1 MADTPKTEQA
11 PSSGDEIKLEG
22 GTYEIIR
29 NRLAAQGAEL
39 RTRLAKLNDAR
50 KEVFGSIDT
59 ELLGT
64 ERLTTEHNCT
74 PRDMVTVDH
83 RFLFGYNIVFGLKSE
98 TSVEDVFSVY
108 RFEDGKFQPDDRALI
123 GDERFLRDFKEIY
136 RFYKGAVFAKFF
148 TAGPYVY
155 MNFRIGK
162 TVGDIKTFKWLIRG
176 DTLEYVDNRS
186 DHEVRFPSQ
195 HDFEWIR
202 TTRDQFV
209 FGEHPHV
216 SIEDRVFVETVGGD
230 LTVKIE
236 DNTAS
241 GEGIYA
247 ELVDDPDQ
255 TLDDAEIHYAI
266 LGNVILLKVRPYQ
279 EKQFR
284 YLVFNEK
291 LQTCMRLD
299 SIEHACVLLPDDH
312 GLIFSNGYYLQTGE
326 YKTFEN
332 EVSDMLFERRI
343 AAPNGEDYLY
353 VFFNRLQGVYVLLQ
367 YNLIDQKV
375 ETPLVC
381 NGYTLF
387 DGGELVCFRAAPEP
401 QKHHVVQIWQ
411 TPYVSD
417 DFRPDTNTDSFLY
430 KIGNKD
436 IVRAMAECTE
446 ILGLIDKDDPYA
458 TLYLDLVKAAGDT
471 MDAYFWTDREE
482 TFNLK
487 EVLGQV
493 RDTAAGAVEEF
504 EKVTRVKKNTAD
516 QTRKAEKRAKDAIA
530 GVGRKRFDHINDFVT
545 SLAELRAVRGEVI
558 SLRDLRYVDTA
569 LVDQLDETV
578 SKESDRLAERSVAFL
593 LRDDSLAPYQKA
605 VQERHD
611 RIPGLEK
618 AADAKKLEEDIAQSA
633 SELEML
639 IEIVSNLKIDD
650 ATQRTTIID
659 NISAIF
665 SGVNTARAALKRKT
679 KELLS
684 VEGVAEFNS
693 QMKLLNQGVVN
704 YLDVCD
710 SPEKCEEFL
719 TKVMIQVEELEGR
732 FSEFDEFV
740 VQLAEKRDEV
750 YNAFESRKLQLV
762 EARNRRAG
770 ALMKSADRI
779 LAGIKARVEAM
790 ESVPDINAY
799 FASDLMIEKVRGIVE
814 ELGELDDSV
823 KVDDIQSR
831 MKTIKEDA
839 VRQLKDRQDLFV
851 GGENVIKLG
860 AHNFSVNVQALDLT
874 TVMRDDEVCLHLT
887 GTRFFETIRD
897 ERLEA
902 TRDVWQQE
910 VVSENRNVYRAEYLA
925 YLMNREVESGD
936 LTAEEFLGAEAP
948 QRAAIVQKFMGP
960 RYSEGYVKGVHDH
973 DASLILGNLLE
984 MRKGIGLLRFDPSAR
999 AMAQIFWGNFADRS
1013 EKSLMS
1019 AKLGGVGLIH
1029 GLFPGSD
1036 VRRGYVAQL
1045 AAMLRR
1051 FVEKTGLF
1059 DAPLI
1064 DEAAEYLFCELISG
1078 RGFVVSRAAADL
1090 FEAFQTSVM
1099 QKGAAEKAQSSLASL
1114 GKDPAGQFSLARDWL
1129 LGLLSERGDDQGDAA
1144 DFLDEGA
1151 AVLLQGKVNATQII
1165 DGQIR
1170 CDLEGLAGSH
1180 SLAEGGRYRLDY
1192 NRFMRRLGDF
1202 ANQVVPM
1209 FTEFSQ
1215 LKRDLVEEAREQM
1228 RLDEFRPRVLTSFVR
1243 NRLIDTVYLP
1253 LIGNNLAKQVG
1264 VVGEQK
1270 RTDLMGLLLLVSP
1283 PGYGKTTLMEYVANR
1298 LGIIFMKI
1306 NGPAIGHQVTS
1317 LDPTEAPNAAAREE
1331 VDKLNLA
1338 LEMGDNV
1345 MIYVDDIQHCN
1356 PEFLQKFISLC
1367 DAQRKME
1374 GVYKGKTRT
1383 YDLRGRKVVVV
1394 MAGNPYTESGQKFK
1408 IPDMLSNRA
1417 DVYNLGE
1424 IIGDSREAFEMS
1436 YLENSL
1442 TSNPSLN
1449 NLATRSQKDVYA
1461 VIRLAERGEQEGV
1474 ELEGNYSAE
1483 ELGEF
1488 VAVMK
1493 KLLRVR
1499 DVVLAVNREYI
1510 HSAAMADE
1518 YRTEP
1523 PFKLQGS
1530 YRNMNRIAEKVV
1542 PIMND
1547 QELETLILSN
1557 YENDSQTLTADAE
1570 SNMLKFKELMGIL
1583 SEEEAKRWRSIQ
1595 RTYQENVRMRGID
1608 QDDAVGQVVVQLRSF
1623 SDGLDAI
1630 REAVVDSVGD
1640 VLQQKQDTTLHDRV
1654 GTLVGKLGEL
1664 EGGVQAINATLGQ
1677 GLSQMHED
1685 SQAAAEAMAAGAGSQ
1700 SIGFTPEAVQEI
1712 VEALRNLGPAMAAA
1726 SNQTVGFTPEAVQEI
1741 VETLRN
1747 LGPAMAAAGN
1757 QTAGFTPEVVQ
1768 EIVESLRNLAP
1779 PPAPEPEAKP
1789 APAVGEPGSAV
1800 QEVHVMHQVPR
1811 NILNVLRSQFQLMQ
1825 GWLEPLAAA
1834 SMAQRSDIKK
1844 LRTTLEAT
1852 LQHYGVLL
1860 RDLEGAGGE
1869 KRSKATDEAIEQW
1882 GPKRKGGG
1890 GR

>member
-1 MADTPKTEQA
+1 MAETPQNATSPE
-11 PSSGDEIKLEG
+11 SGAEAKLEG

-29 NRLAAQGAEL
+29 NRLMAQGNDL
-39 RTRLAKLNDAR
+39 RARLEKLNQAR

-74 PRDMVTVDH
+74 PRDMVTIDH
-83 RFLFGYNIVFGLKSE
+83 RFIFGYNIVFGLKTE
-98 TSVEDVFSVY
+98 TNLEDVFSIY
-108 RFEDGKFQPDDRALI
+108 QFADGKFQADDLTLI

-148 TAGPYVY
+148 TAGPHLY

-162 TVGDIKTFKWLIRG
+162 TVEDIKTFKWVVRG
-176 DTLEYVDNRS
+176 ETLEYVDNRS
-186 DHEVRFPSQ
+186 DHEVRFPPQ

-202 TTRDQFV
+202 TTRDQFI
-209 FGEHPHV
+209 FGEHPHI

-230 LTVKIE
+230 LTVKVE

-247 ELVDDPDQ
+247 ELVDDADQ
-255 TLDDAEIHYAI
+255 TLDDAEIYYAI
-266 LGNVILLKVRPYQ
+266 VGNIILLKIRPYQ
-279 EKQFR
+279 EKEFR
-284 YLVFNEK
+284 HLVFNEK

-299 SIEHACVLLPDDH
+299 SIEDACVLLPDDH

-332 EVSDMLFERRI
+332 EADGMLFERRI
-343 AAPNGEDYLY
+343 ASPNGEDYLY
-353 VFFNRLQGVYVLLQ
+353 VFFNRLAGVYVLLQ
-367 YNLIDQKV
+367 YNLIEQKV
-375 ETPLVC
+375 ETPVVC

-387 DGGELVCFRAAPEP
+387 DAGELVAFRAGDEP

-417 DFRPDTNTDSFLY
+417 DYTPDTNTDSYLY
-430 KIGNKD
+430 RVGNKD

-446 ILGLIDKDDPYA
+446 ILGLIDKEDPYA
-458 TLYLDLVKAAGDT
+458 SLYLDLVKAAGTT
-471 MDAYFWTDREE
+471 MDAYFWMDREE

-487 EVLGQV
+487 ETLGQI

-504 EKVTRVKKNTAD
+504 EKVTRVKKNTAE
-516 QTRKAEKRAKDAIA
+516 QTKKAEKRAKEAIA
-530 GVGRKRFDHINDFVT
+530 DVGRKRFDHINDFVT
-545 SLAELRAVRGEVI
+545 SLAELRAVRGEII
-558 SLRDLRYVDTA
+558 SLRDLRYVDAA
-569 LVDQLDETV
+569 LVDKLDKTV
-578 SKESDRLAERSVAFL
+578 SEQSDRLAERSVAFL
-593 LRDDSLAPYQKA
+593 LREDSLAPYQKT
-605 VQERHD
+605 VQEQHD
-611 RIPGLEK
+611 RIPALEK
-618 AADAKKLEEDIAQSA
+618 AADAKKLEEEISQSA

-659 NISAIF
+659 NISTIF
-665 SGVNTARAALKRKT
+665 SGVNTARAALKRKI

-719 TKVMIQVEELEGR
+719 TKVMVQVEELEGR

-740 VQLAEKRDEV
+740 VQLAEKRDEI

-790 ESVPDINAY
+790 ESVNDINAY

-814 ELGELDDSV
+814 ELTDLDDTV

-860 AHNFSVNVQALDLT
+860 ENNFSVNVQALDLT
-874 TVMRDDEVCLHLT
+874 TVMREDEICLHLT
-887 GTRFFETIRD
+887 GTRFFEPIHD

-902 TRDVWQQE
+902 TRSVWQQE
-910 VVSENRNVYRAEYLA
+910 VVSENREVYRAEYLA
-925 YLMNREVESGD
+925 YLIYGEVEGGNLPAD
-936 LTAEEFLGAEAP
+936 EFLAAEPPKRTAM
-948 QRAAIVQKFMGP
+948 VQKFMGP
-960 RYSEGYVKGVHDH
+960 RYAEGYVKGVHDH
-973 DASLILGNLLE
+973 DAALILGALLE
-984 MRKGIGLLRFDPSAR
+984 MRKGIGLLRFDPTAR
-999 AMAQIFWGNFADRS
+999 AMGRVFWNTFADRNQ
-1013 EKSLMS
+1013 KSLMS
-1019 AKLGGVGLIH
+1019 AKLNGVGLIH

-1036 VRRGYVAQL
+1036 VRKRYVTELASML
-1045 AAMLRR
+1045 AA
-1051 FVEKTGLF
+1051 FSEKTGLF
-1059 DAPLI
+1059 SVELV
-1064 DEAAEYLFCELISG
+1064 DEAAEYLFCELISE
-1078 RGFVVSRAAADL
+1078 RGFAVSRTAADL
-1090 FEAFQTSVM
+1090 FESFQTTVM
-1099 QKGAAEKAQSSLASL
+1099 QKGAAEKSTASLASL
-1114 GKDPAGQFSLARDWL
+1114 SKEPAAQFALARDWL
-1129 LGLLSERGDDQGDAA
+1129 LGMLSEWGNDQANVVDFVDETAA
-1144 DFLDEGA
+1144 L
-1151 AVLLQGKVNATQII
+1151 LLQGKVDATLIV
-1165 DGQIR
+1165 DGSVR

-1180 SLAEGGRYRLDY
+1180 PLTEGGRYRLDY
-1192 NRFMRRLGDF
+1192 NRFMRRLSTF
-1202 ANQVVPM
+1202 AREVVPT
-1209 FTEFSQ
+1209 FTQYTQ
-1215 LKRDLVEEAREQM
+1215 LKRDLVDEAREEI

-1243 NRLIDTVYLP
+1243 NRLIDSVYLP

-1424 IIGDSREAFEMS
+1424 IIGDSRDVFEMS
-1436 YLENSL
+1436 YLENCL

-1449 NLATRSQKDVYA
+1449 QLATRSQKDVYS

-1474 ELEGNYSAE
+1474 ELEGSYSAV
-1483 ELGEF
+1483 ELNEF

-1510 HSAAMADE
+1510 RSAAMADE

-1547 QELETLILSN
+1547 KELETLILSN

-1570 SNMLKFKELMGIL
+1570 SNMLKFKEIMGIL
-1583 SEEEAKRWRSIQ
+1583 TDDEAKRWKSIQ

-1608 QDDAVGQVVVQLRSF
+1608 QDDAVGQVVMQMRSF
-1623 SDGLDAI
+1623 SDGLEAI

-1640 VLQQKQDTTLHDRV
+1640 VLEQKQDTTLHDRIN
-1654 GTLVGKLGEL
+1654 TLVTELNEL
-1664 EGGVQAINATLGQ
+1664 ETGVKGINATLSQ

-1685 SQAAAEAMAAGAGSQ
+1685 SQAAAQAMASVSGGDQ
-1700 SIGFTPEAVQEI
+1700 SIGFTPEAV
-1712 VEALRNLGPAMAAA
+1712 
-1726 SNQTVGFTPEAVQEI
+1726 S
-1741 VETLRN
+1741 
-1747 LGPAMAAAGN
+1747 
-1757 QTAGFTPEVVQ
+1757 
-1768 EIVESLRNLAP
+1768 EIVESLKNLGPALAVSGSQSAGLTPEVVKEIVEGLKNLA
-1779 PPAPEPEAKP
+1779 PAPEPEAKP
-1789 APAVGEPGSAV
+1789 AAPAVGEPGSAV

-1844 LRTTLEAT
+1844 LRQTLEAT

-1860 RDLEGAGGE
+1860 RDLEGAGNSA
-1869 KRSKATDEAIEQW
+1869 KKKQATDQAIKQW
-1882 GPKRKGGG
+1882 GPKGSRESHDGM
-1890 GR
+1890 